1 MAELDDNQRAGTERR
16 SDPPEDTG
24 MERRPDPSDSTGAE
38 PRSEPSEAAPLGV
51 EARPDAPGGPVIEVS
66 GDLDISSVERLR
78 SAVSEIAAAHPEELT
93 FEVSRLRFM
102 DSAGIAVLLGA
113 AGKVPSV
120 RLRNPTASVR
130 RVIELTGLT
139 EILKVEP

>member
-1 MAELDDNQRAGTERR
+1 MAEL
-16 SDPPEDTG
+16 EDT
-24 MERRPDPSDSTGAE
+24 PSS
-38 PRSEPSEAAPLGV
+38 APLEV
-51 EARPDAPGGPVIEVS
+51 ATRRDAPGGPVIEVS

-78 SAVSEIAAAHPEELT
+78 SAVADAAAAHPEEIT
-93 FEVSRLRFM
+93 FEMGGLRFM

-120 RLRNPTASVR
+120 RLRNPTTAVR

-139 EILKVEP
+139 GVLKVEP

>member
-1 MAELDDNQRAGTERR
+1 MAELEDSAKAGVE
-16 SDPPEDTG
+16 PP
-24 MERRPDPSDSTGAE
+24 PDQPGGG
-38 PRSEPSEAAPLGV
+38 PLGV
-51 EARPDAPGGPVIEVS
+51 ETRPDAPGGPVIALS

-78 SAVSEIAAAHPEELT
+78 AAVSEVAETRPQELT
-93 FEVSRLRFM
+93 FDMSGLRFM

-120 RLRNPTASVR
+120 RLYRPTTAVR

-139 EILKVEP
+139 EVLKVET

>member
-1 MAELDDNQRAGTERR
+1 MAEL
-16 SDPPEDTG
+16 ED
-24 MERRPDPSDSTGAE
+24 SAST
-38 PRSEPSEAAPLGV
+38 APLGV
-51 EARPDAPGGPVIEVS
+51 ETRPDAPGGPVIEVS
-66 GDLDISSVERLR
+66 GDLDISSVEQLR
-78 SAVSEIAAAHPEELT
+78 SAVSEMAAARPEELT
-93 FEVSRLRFM
+93 FEMSGLRFM

-120 RLRNPTASVR
+120 RLSNPTTAVR